1 MVVATTRRRRM
12 MGGSSASG
20 WKGWIWL
27 AYLFSSAILAFNMYL
42 MATWDITN
50 AAQLTHASPCN
61 INKNDQNAEHQPII
75 SSAFTTSE
83 HYPFKVAICVLMKDA
98 ENYFEEW
105 LDYHFAL
112 GFDAIYIYDNS
123 PSFEL
128 KNWHDNTR
136 KQPTFRK
143 VDVIHWMDDTVENQ
157 NNAYYDCVERF
168 GRSKTGPMND
178 YFAFIDVDEFLV
190 IRSPKYHNIQG
201 ILADY
206 LVPYGGALTVNWM
219 MVGSSNKSVSSP
231 LPITKRNQYRAKET
245 HTVIKSFAKTSDYI
259 DHINPHGVNV
269 RSPATIH
276 TTKYPGALFK
286 PASSTAA
293 SDHERPSD
301 ILLLYH
307 YRYGSKKEYV
317 FKRCVRGDAIG
328 GNMWCDDGNE
338 IRAEGT
344 PEHIQITPGEVFDDT
359 AWQFLRNRVPRYR
372 AFDEF
377 EDFHHPVESPPRSS
391 FLRKI
396 LGGQD

>member
-1 MVVATTRRRRM
+1 MVAVVGRKNRT
-12 MGGSSASG
+12 MGSVFGG
-20 WKGWIWL
+20 KGLTWIV
-27 AYLFSSAILAFNMYL
+27 YLFSTAALAVVAFNIFL
-42 MATWDITN
+42 
-50 AAQLTHASPCN
+50 LTSSDRYAPQPTSYASPAN
-61 INKNDQNAEHQPII
+61 MNQSNDA
-75 SSAFTTSE
+75 TTVRGGAALGKQ
-83 HYPFKVAICVLMKDA
+83 YPFKVAICVLMKDA

-105 LDYHFAL
+105 LDYNFAM

-128 KNWHDNTR
+128 ENWYGNTR
-136 KQPTFRK
+136 NHPTFGK
-143 VDVIHWMDDTVENQ
+143 VEVIHWLDESVGNQ
-157 NNAYYDCVERF
+157 NHAYADCVEKY
-168 GRSKTGPMND
+168 GRSETGPKNE

-190 IRSPKYHNIQG
+190 IRSPKYSDVKG
-201 ILADY
+201 VLDRY

-219 MVGSSNKSVSSP
+219 MVGSSNNSVSSP

-245 HTVIKSFAKTSDYI
+245 HNVIKSFAKTSDYI
-259 DHINPHGVNV
+259 EHINPHGVEV

-286 PASSTAA
+286 PASATHA

-328 GNMWCDDGNE
+328 GSMWCNGNDIRSDDE
-338 IRAEGT
+338 T
-344 PEHIQITPGEVFDDT
+344 PEHIQIAPGEVFDDT
-359 AWQFLRNRVPRYR
+359 VWKFLTSRVPKYR

-377 EDFHHPVESPPRSS
+377 EDFHHSEGFPTRPSL
-391 FLRKI
+391 LRKAVY
-396 LGGQD
+396 GQD